1 MRWGCPEEGCRGFLL
16 TPETNKAPYIS
27 LSSLLLAGRSDLNYS
42 SVSQISTPT
51 PASPHRPYSWDA
63 THMAKEAAS
72 LASRSHATASGV
84 PQDHSKRWK
93 GWIQMK
99 LTRTA
104 SASYPQRRKASGQ
117 RGVGGQSVCTSVC
130 VHVYPCLQ
138 ADRQE
143 LWRSKA
149 CMPGCQLAG

>member
-1 MRWGCPEEGCRGFLL
+1 MEGMDPDEADENSFS
-16 TPETNKAPYIS
+16 I
-27 LSSLLLAGRSDLNYS
+27 
-42 SVSQISTPT
+42 IPT
-51 PASPHRPYSWDA
+51 
-63 THMAKEAAS
+63 KE
-72 LASRSHATASGV
+72 
-84 PQDHSKRWK
+84 K
-93 GWIQMK
+93 GIW
-99 LTRTA
+99 
-104 SASYPQRRKASGQ
+104 Q